1 MPLPLSAS
9 RYGPDPAHLRHNAKQ
24 GRLTMPQLVNWEI
37 LASPYNWALI
47 GLVALMWLFL
57 FTMLAEPF
65 QQLDTTIQN
74 V

>member
-1 MPLPLSAS
+1 
-9 RYGPDPAHLRHNAKQ
+9 
-24 GRLTMPQLVNWEI
+24 MPQLVNWEI